1 MWKIS
6 PENHMGDM
14 IMESGF
20 PETWETISS
29 QKSLIRANPILPEL
43 LVTVMGTF
51 VASKTWWVCED

>member
-1 MWKIS
+1 
-6 PENHMGDM
+6 MGDM